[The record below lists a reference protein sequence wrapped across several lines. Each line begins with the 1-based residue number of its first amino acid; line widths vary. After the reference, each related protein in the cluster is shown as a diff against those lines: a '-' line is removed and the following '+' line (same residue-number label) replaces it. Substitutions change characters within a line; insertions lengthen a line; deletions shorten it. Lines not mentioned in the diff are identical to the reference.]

1 MSASLIQHHAMLL
14 KDTVRMNAYKKAI
27 ECVVKEGDVV
37 IDIGCGLGILS
48 FLALK
53 AGSAHVHAVEVEPN
67 TLKLARIIA
76 KENGLDKR
84 ITFHKG
90 LSYKLKLKE
99 KADVIIS
106 EIFGNIALNE
116 NLLPAMLDAK
126 DRLLKDGGKMIPS
139 AVKIWLSPCENKDW
153 EFTAKRLHDCMGF
166 DLLPDA
172 PEFDLG
178 VPSTIV
184 ETPELLSNSAVFADI
199 DIMNIS
205 SDSVSNHLTFEVAK
219 DGVLTGF
226 AGWFDA
232 KLADGVT
239 FATNP
244 SGLTTHWKQGFLPLR
259 SPQRVKAGQK
269 ITLTLEISPDLSG
282 LNSQIGYEFEV
293 VV

>member
-1 MSASLIQHHAMLL
+1 MDSTLIQHHAILL

-27 ECVVKEGDVV
+27 DAVVKNGDVV

-53 AGSAHVHAVEVEPN
+53 AGAAHVHAVEVEPN
-67 TLKLARIIA
+67 TLKLARVIA
-76 KENGLDKR
+76 KENGLGKG

-106 EIFGNIALNE
+106 EVFGNIALNE

-139 AVKIWLSPCENKDW
+139 AVKVWFAPCENKDW
-153 EFTAKRLHDCMGF
+153 EFTAKGLHNCMGF

-178 VPSTIV
+178 LPSTIIK
-184 ETPELLSNSAVFADI
+184 TPELLSNSVIFADI
-199 DIMNIS
+199 DLLNIT
-205 SDSVSNHLTFEVAK
+205 SDTISNQLTFEVAK

-226 AGWFDA
+226 AGWFEAQLA
-232 KLADGVT
+232 KGVT

-244 SGLTTHWKQGFLPLR
+244 SGLITHWKQGFLPLR

-269 ITLTLEISPDLSG
+269 ITFSLEIAPDKTG

>member
-1 MSASLIQHHAMLL
+1 MDSTLIQHHAILL

-27 ECVVKEGDVV
+27 ESVVKEGDIV

-48 FLALK
+48 FLALQ
-53 AGSAHVHAVEVEPN
+53 AGARLVHAVEVEPN

-76 KENGLDKR
+76 KENGLDKK
-84 ITFHKG
+84 IAFHKG

-106 EIFGNIALNE
+106 EVFGNIALNE

-126 DRLLKDGGKMIPS
+126 KRLLKDGGKMIPGT
-139 AVKIWLSPCENKDW
+139 VKVWFAPCEHMDW

-178 VPSTIV
+178 LPSTIIK
-184 ETPELLSNSAVFADI
+184 TPELLSDSAVFADI

-205 SDSVSNHLTFEVAK
+205 SDTISNQLTFEIAK

-226 AGWFDA
+226 AGWFETE
-232 KLADGVT
+232 LAEGVK

-244 SGLTTHWKQGFLPLR
+244 SGLTTHWNQGLLPLR
-259 SPQRVKAGQK
+259 VPQKIKAGQK
-269 ITLTLEISPDLSG
+269 IKLTIEISPDISG
-282 LNSQIGYEFEV
+282 LNSRIGYGFEV
-293 VV
+293 T